1 MVQECLQALVSVSN
15 PFKLGNGSSS
25 NIILKVPSAGPSVTF
40 IFPTLRDFSKTEKSL
55 CLYLGLRAGFTL
67 RREKWE
73 LIRRCWRDLE
83 LNYSH
88 FERM

>member
-55 CLYLGLRAGFTL
+55 C
-67 RREKWE
+67 
-73 LIRRCWRDLE
+73 
-83 LNYSH
+83 
-88 FERM
+88 